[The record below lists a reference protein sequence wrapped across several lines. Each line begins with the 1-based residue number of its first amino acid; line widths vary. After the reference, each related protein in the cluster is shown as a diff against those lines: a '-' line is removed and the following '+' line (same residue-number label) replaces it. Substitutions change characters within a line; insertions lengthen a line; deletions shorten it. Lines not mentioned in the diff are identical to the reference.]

1 MTRNQEE
8 RGVVQMALNEEVTML
23 SSKGG
28 YQETWKDVFQAN
40 LDALFQLALLLT
52 AGPQEAEANLATVM
66 STLDFSKQPDED
78 ALAVIQ
84 AALARQSIGSGGI
97 ISSAGVAGARS
108 MLQPGLLPVLQL
120 ERFPRVC
127 FVLRMLFGYATSAC
141 AGMLG
146 IDEGGVKVLLRVA
159 VLQLHHAR
167 SMHIAETKEG
177 PGGVMPANP
186 RSAPPPAQ
194 NPIQTV
200 SRREEIH
207 WLILLTHEARG

>member
-1 MTRNQEE
+1 
-8 RGVVQMALNEEVTML
+8 MALNEVTMF
-23 SSKGG
+23 SFKDG

-40 LDALFQLALLLT
+40 VDALFQLALLLT
-52 AGPQEAEANLATVM
+52 ADPQEAEANLASVIN
-66 STLDFSKQPDED
+66 TLESSKQPDQE

-84 AALARQSIGSGGI
+84 ATLARQSIASGGI

-120 ERFPRVC
+120 QHFPRIC

-146 IDEGGVKVLLRVA
+146 IGESAVKVFLRIA
-159 VLQLHHAR
+159 VLQLHHAS
-167 SMHIAETKEG
+167 SMHIAETKQG
-177 PGGVMPANP
+177 PGGVTSANP
-186 RSAPPPAQ
+186 RFAPSPAE
-194 NPIQTV
+194 NPIQTI

-207 WLILLTHEARG
+207 LVMQSTREAPD

>member
-1 MTRNQEE
+1 
-8 RGVVQMALNEEVTML
+8 MALNEEVTT

-28 YQETWKDVFQAN
+28 YQERWKDLFQAN
-40 LDALFQLALLLT
+40 LDTLFELALLLT
-52 AGPQEAEANLATVM
+52 ADPQEAEANLAGVIDA
-66 STLDFSKQPDED
+66 LDLSKQPEED

-84 AALARQSIGSGGI
+84 TALVRQTIRRTRVF
-97 ISSAGVAGARS
+97 SSAGAAGAQS

-159 VLQLHHAR
+159 VLQLHNATLSTSLR
-167 SMHIAETKEG
+167 VKQG
-177 PGGVMPANP
+177 
-186 RSAPPPAQ
+186 
-194 NPIQTV
+194 
-200 SRREEIH
+200 
-207 WLILLTHEARG
+207 LEA

>member
-1 MTRNQEE
+1 
-8 RGVVQMALNEEVTML
+8 
-23 SSKGG
+23 
-28 YQETWKDVFQAN
+28 
-40 LDALFQLALLLT
+40 
-52 AGPQEAEANLATVM
+52 
-66 STLDFSKQPDED
+66 
-78 ALAVIQ
+78 
-84 AALARQSIGSGGI
+84 
-97 ISSAGVAGARS
+97 

-127 FVLRMLFGYATSAC
+127 FVLLMLVGYPTSAC

-167 SMHIAETKEG
+167 SMHIAETKQG

-186 RSAPPPAQ
+186 RSAPPAQ

-200 SRREEIH
+200 SRREVRH
-207 WLILLTHEARG
+207 RLMRSTREALG

>member
-1 MTRNQEE
+1 
-8 RGVVQMALNEEVTML
+8 ML
-23 SSKGG
+23 SSEVG

-52 AGPQEAEANLATVM
+52 ADPQEAEANLASVIN
-66 STLDFSKQPDED
+66 TLESSKQPDQE

-84 AALARQSIGSGGI
+84 ATLARQSIGSGGI

-127 FVLRMLFGYATSAC
+127 FVLRMLFGYATSTC
-141 AGMLG
+141 ARMLG

-159 VLQLHHAR
+159 VLQLHHAGSVR
-167 SMHIAETKEG
+167 VDETERLSNG
-177 PGGVMPANP
+177 PPMVT
-186 RSAPPPAQ
+186 
-194 NPIQTV
+194 IT
-200 SRREEIH
+200 
-207 WLILLTHEARG
+207 